1 MLSCAKLTKIGKAH
15 YLFYISLQT
24 KRSKCL
30 INISLNFEVKSVDA
44 KMVGAAFGVIHD
56 RFIIL
61 LKEVAYLGDQYVV
74 IFANEATV
82 FKI

>member
-1 MLSCAKLTKIGKAH
+1 M
-15 YLFYISLQT
+15 Q
-24 KRSKCL
+24 
-30 INISLNFEVKSVDA
+30 
-44 KMVGAAFGVIHD
+44 MVGAAFGVIHD

-61 LKEVAYLGDQYVV
+61 LKEVAHLGDQYVV

>member
-1 MLSCAKLTKIGKAH
+1 M
-15 YLFYISLQT
+15 Q
-24 KRSKCL
+24 
-30 INISLNFEVKSVDA
+30 
-44 KMVGAAFGVIHD
+44 MVGAAFGVIHD